1 MKNRLFITLM
11 VLGLLPLSN
20 WAQEGPT
27 TLDEQFTE
35 VMETSNRYKKH
46 KVIKIELL
54 EAFQKSMNDTI
65 AAWNANLEEKKN
77 TISSLEARIDSLEAN
92 TTKLTEDLAVA
103 KKKENGMV
111 VFGAIIQKSLYQII
125 VWTIIGLLVLMV
137 LVLFFRYRNSN
148 AVTKDAKQKL
158 EETEA
163 EFESHRQRSL
173 EREQQLRR
181 KLQDEINK
189 QKE

>member
-1 MKNRLFITLM
+1 MKNRLFITVM
-11 VLGLLPLSN
+11 ILGLIPLSS

-54 EAFQKSMNDTI
+54 DAFQKSMNDTI
-65 AAWNANLEEKKN
+65 ASWNATLEEKRS
-77 TISSLEARIDSLEAN
+77 TISSLQARIDSLEAN
-92 TTKLTEDLAVA
+92 TSKLTEDLAISR
-103 KKKENGMV
+103 KKENGMM
-111 VFGAIIQKSLYQII
+111 VFGGIVEKSLYQII
-125 VWTIIGLLVLMV
+125 VWTIIGLLVL
-137 LVLFFRYRNSN
+137 LVFILFFRYRSSN
-148 AVTKDAKQKL
+148 AITKDAKQKL